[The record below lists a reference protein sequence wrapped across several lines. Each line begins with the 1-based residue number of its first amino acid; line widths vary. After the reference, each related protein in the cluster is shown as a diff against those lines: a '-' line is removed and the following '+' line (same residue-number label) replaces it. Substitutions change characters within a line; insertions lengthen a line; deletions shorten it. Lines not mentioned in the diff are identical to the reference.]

1 MLNTSMHCLT
11 NLFYL
16 LNYVNGI
23 QNSILNFTFEY
34 WNTTQN
40 CIFLNSHLPF
50 LSNSGL
56 ILYFKCVP
64 IFRCTSPR
72 KKNGYTQ
79 DPNTKRVAEN
89 FQHIFLY
96 GGNNIGYEGQL
107 SGIKQIYSV
116 RSVYW
121 LI

>member
-40 CIFLNSHLPF
+40 CIF
-50 LSNSGL
+50 
-56 ILYFKCVP
+56 
-64 IFRCTSPR
+64 
-72 KKNGYTQ
+72 
-79 DPNTKRVAEN
+79 
-89 FQHIFLY
+89 
-96 GGNNIGYEGQL
+96 
-107 SGIKQIYSV
+107 
-116 RSVYW
+116 
-121 LI
+121 